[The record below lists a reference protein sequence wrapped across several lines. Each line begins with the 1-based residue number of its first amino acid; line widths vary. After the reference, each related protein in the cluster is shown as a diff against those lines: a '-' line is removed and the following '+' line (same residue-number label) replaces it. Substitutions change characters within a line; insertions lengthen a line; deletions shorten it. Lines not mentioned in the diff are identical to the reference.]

1 MAEEKSQI
9 DTLKDAIVDENK
21 KLGEEVPGAPFAL
34 VGLSYIVILGIALAG
49 MGLFFWLR

>member
-1 MAEEKSQI
+1 MAEPKGQI
-9 DTLKDAIVDENK
+9 ETLKDAIVDDDK

-49 MGLFFWLR
+49 MGLILWLR